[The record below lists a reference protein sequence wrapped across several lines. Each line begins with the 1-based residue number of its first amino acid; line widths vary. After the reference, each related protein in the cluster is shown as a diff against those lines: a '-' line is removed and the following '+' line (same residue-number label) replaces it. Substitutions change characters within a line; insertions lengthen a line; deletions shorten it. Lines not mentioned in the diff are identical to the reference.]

1 MAVWALLSISQTVK
15 AANYYITGFFVEGQ
29 EWTKLDGK
37 NMESVGNN
45 KYSQTY
51 QCETTG
57 KYCFRFAGDDLPYQ
71 MCPAVASYDLTKV
84 SSYGVSYTN
93 HEGKENYYFCV
104 NMESGK
110 TYTFTFDN
118 SNPSNRTVA
127 CTVSGEGSGTVT
139 PTEKYCSFYLI
150 GNLYKENNE
159 EWADGTKANPFNTI
173 DGKTYTYTFTGVE
186 KTVYFRVQGYDPD
199 GNKFGSD
206 FAPNTTDDKD
216 KELTTTFQTVV
227 SKPYNSSKTKAWTF
241 DAKSDK
247 TYTITLDYSDTSKPQ
262 IKYTEGGSSVVTK
275 VIKLFNG
282 SSEVTG
288 YNGKYTLD
296 LSGETSTD
304 ATITLTIDAKAYGL
318 ATAQAIST
326 VGTTSDI
333 AFTAEGTEKLTLT
346 AGLIYSLTVTE
357 DGKMTVEA
365 KEKVNPYKVAG
376 AGFYLVGDFMSPYNH
391 SDVNPGGDIPGKI
404 NYERLYFK
412 FEQQADGSYKI
423 DIPACLTAKMQI
435 LGISVDGVPR
445 VYGPSGIVELYGAK
459 DHGTASPV
467 TDGSVGGNSKTNNLV
482 VVDEFKDSDNFWNLV
497 TRNDGVT
504 DDDGIYEVSF
514 TFDSDSKTP
523 KIWTIKHNSLKR
535 VVYLLSNAQG
545 ATAQPLYDSRIDIPS
560 GYSDVSSASAVHLE
574 GITNKYF
581 VLGTVVRNMSTP
593 EIKKQAIKA
602 DDGIHEIS
610 QEKGG
615 KQCGTHT
622 KFFFLGADPV
632 YESDNTTIK
641 TQDSYQLTANKPAV
655 AISKLKGNKV
665 VQVNPTKGRDDVA
678 GKDNSY
684 GMQAEIY
691 VPNAG
696 KIDYPDV
703 ISMVG
708 PAIPSTTTTNVDG
721 TTKWLWDATA
731 GDMTY
736 DESDHCYKLVLNT
749 SADLYGKTFRF
760 VGDHAIT
767 QNWYEDGTPA
777 NVKYPDVKVEGT
789 SEATVA
795 DPNVVNYTSDC
806 TENTIVHDSDIKWNR
821 GAGLW
826 TVRFYIIPGKDKN
839 TFQYT
844 ITGASK
850 IYIPVT
856 AHMGKLLRTYTSAID
871 VVPVD
876 KEVLV
881 YAAQSYTKN
890 EKNNTGSGDETG
902 TVMLYRLKFIPANQG
917 VVLYAP
923 TTLGND
929 KPGLIEVVPAYSATV
944 KRYSNDVFDYVKD
957 WAKPETK
964 KELIWVNQET
974 HEQKK
979 DVWNNYLVPVL
990 TDTKITQFY
999 FDDQNKWT
1007 GRNFAFTRYSQT
1019 NTGRANKVIKDDA
1032 TNEDPAK
1039 RDYFSFF
1046 RGAGTVKAS
1055 YSYLMLPRTIMEGN
1069 GQILDQNQD
1078 NDKNRFSK
1086 SMVWFEGIDAPMD
1099 NETTGISELK
1109 NNVSNTDAAY
1119 YTLQGVKV
1127 AKPVKGIY
1135 IHQGKKV
1142 IIK

>member
-1 MAVWALLSISQTVK
+1 MKRFFTLLMAVWALLSISQTVK
-15 AANYYITGFFVEGQ
+15 AVDFCIMGTFDGGNRDT
-29 EWTKLDGK
+29 WTKLDGK
-37 NMESVGNN
+37 SMDLVGNN
-45 KYSQTY
+45 QYSQTY
-51 QCETTG
+51 QCTKAGE
-57 KYCFRFAGDDLPYQ
+57 YRFRFIGVGWNGE
-71 MCPAVASYDLTKV
+71 MCPEQSSYDLTQASQNYKV
-84 SSYGVSYTN
+84 FYN
-93 HEGKENYYFCV
+93 DQDGKKNNYFYV

-110 TYTFTFDN
+110 TYTFTFDD
-118 SNPSNRTVA
+118 SNKDKRTVA
-127 CTVSGEGSGTVT
+127 CTVS
-139 PTEKYCSFYLI
+139 
-150 GNLYKENNE
+150 
-159 EWADGTKANPFNTI
+159 
-173 DGKTYTYTFTGVE
+173 
-186 KTVYFRVQGYDPD
+186 
-199 GNKFGSD
+199 
-206 FAPNTTDDKD
+206 
-216 KELTTTFQTVV
+216 
-227 SKPYNSSKTKAWTF
+227 
-241 DAKSDK
+241 
-247 TYTITLDYSDTSKPQ
+247 
-262 IKYTEGGSSVVTK
+262 GSSVVTK

-288 YNGKYTLD
+288 SNGKYTLD

-304 ATITLTIDAKAYGL
+304 ATITLSIDGTAYGL
-318 ATAQAIST
+318 ATAQTISA
-326 VGTTSDI
+326 VGTTNVDFVTNKTD
-333 AFTAEGTEKLTLT
+333 ALTLT
-346 AGLIYSLTVTE
+346 KGLIYSLSVTK

-1109 NNVSNTDAAY
+1109 NNVSNTDTAY

>member
-15 AANYYITGFFVEGQ
+15 AVDFCIMGTFTGEDRAN
-29 EWTKLDGK
+29 WAKLDGK
-37 NMESVGNN
+37 NMDLVGTN

-51 QCETTG
+51 QCTKAGE
-57 KYCFRFAGDDLPYQ
+57 YRFRFIGVGWNGE
-71 MCPAVASYDLTKV
+71 MCPEQSSYDLTQASPSCKV
-84 SSYGVSYTN
+84 FWTDQP
-93 HEGKENYYFCV
+93 GKAKNYFYV

-110 TYTFTFDN
+110 TYTFTFDD
-118 SNPSNRTVA
+118 SDSKNRTVA
-127 CTVSGEGSGTVT
+127 CTVS
-139 PTEKYCSFYLI
+139 
-150 GNLYKENNE
+150 
-159 EWADGTKANPFNTI
+159 
-173 DGKTYTYTFTGVE
+173 
-186 KTVYFRVQGYDPD
+186 
-199 GNKFGSD
+199 
-206 FAPNTTDDKD
+206 
-216 KELTTTFQTVV
+216 
-227 SKPYNSSKTKAWTF
+227 
-241 DAKSDK
+241 
-247 TYTITLDYSDTSKPQ
+247 
-262 IKYTEGGSSVVTK
+262 GSSVVTK

-304 ATITLTIDAKAYGL
+304 ATITLTIDGTAYGL

-333 AFTAEGTEKLTLT
+333 AFTAEGTEKLTLK

-391 SDVNPGGDIPGKI
+391 SDVNPGGDTPGTI

-412 FEQQADGSYKI
+412 FEQQGDGSYKI

-459 DHGTASPV
+459 DHGKASPV
-467 TDGSVGGNSKTNNLV
+467 TDGFVGGNSKTNNLV
-482 VVDEFKDSDNFWNLV
+482 VVNGFKDSNNFWNLV

-514 TFDSDSKTP
+514 EYDPKTQSP
-523 KIWTIKHNSLKR
+523 TTWTIKHNSLKR

-545 ATAQPLYDSRIDIPS
+545 ATAQPLYDSRINIPS
-560 GYSDVSSASAVHLE
+560 GYSDVASASAVHLE

-581 VLGTVVRNMSTP
+581 VLGTVVRNMPSS
-593 EIKKQAIKA
+593 EIYNQAIKA
-602 DDGIHEIS
+602 DDGIHQIS
-610 QEKGG
+610 DEKGG

-696 KIDYPDV
+696 KIDYPDA

-777 NVKYPDVKVEGT
+777 NVKYPIEKVEGT

-826 TVRFYIIPGKDKN
+826 TVRFYIIPGKDNKN

-890 EKNNTGSGDETG
+890 NKNNTGSGDETG

-923 TTLGND
+923 TTLGNE

-944 KRYSNDVFDYVKD
+944 KRYSSDVFDYVED

-974 HEQKK
+974 HEQEK

-1019 NTGRANKVIKDDA
+1019 KTGRANGVIKDN
-1032 TNEDPAK
+1032 TTDPDPK
-1039 RDYFSFF
+1039 KHDYFSFF
-1046 RGAGTVKAS
+1046 RAAGTVKAS

-1078 NDKNRFSK
+1078 NDTNRFSK

>member
-1 MAVWALLSISQTVK
+1 MKRFFTFLMAVWALLSISQTVK
-15 AANYYITGFFVEGQ
+15 AVDFCIMGTFTGEDRTH
-29 EWTKLDGK
+29 WTKLDGK
-37 NMESVGNN
+37 NMDLVGTN

-51 QCETTG
+51 QCTKAGE
-57 KYCFRFAGDDLPYQ
+57 YHFRFIGIGWKGE
-71 MCPAVASYDLTKV
+71 MCPEQSSYDLTQA
-84 SSYGVSYTN
+84 SPSYTVSWTDQP
-93 HEGKENYYFCV
+93 GKEKNYFSV

-118 SNPSNRTVA
+118 SNSKNRTVA
-127 CTVSGEGSGTVT
+127 CTVS
-139 PTEKYCSFYLI
+139 
-150 GNLYKENNE
+150 
-159 EWADGTKANPFNTI
+159 
-173 DGKTYTYTFTGVE
+173 
-186 KTVYFRVQGYDPD
+186 
-199 GNKFGSD
+199 
-206 FAPNTTDDKD
+206 
-216 KELTTTFQTVV
+216 
-227 SKPYNSSKTKAWTF
+227 
-241 DAKSDK
+241 
-247 TYTITLDYSDTSKPQ
+247 
-262 IKYTEGGSSVVTK
+262 GSSVVTK
-275 VIKLFNG
+275 VIKLLNG
-282 SSEVTG
+282 TTEVTG
-288 YNGKYTLD
+288 SNGKYTLD

-304 ATITLTIDAKAYGL
+304 AIITLDIDGTTYGL

-333 AFTAEGTEKLTLT
+333 AFTAEGTEKLTLK
-346 AGLIYSLTVTE
+346 AGLVYSLTVTE

-391 SDVNPGGDIPGKI
+391 SDVNPGGDTPGTI

-412 FEQQADGSYKI
+412 FEQQKDGSYKI

-435 LGISVDGVPR
+435 LGVSVDGVPR
-445 VYGPSGIVELYGAK
+445 VYGPSGIEQLHGAK
-459 DHGTASPV
+459 DYGTASPV
-467 TDGSVGGNSKTNNLV
+467 TDGSVGGDSEKNNLV

-504 DDDGIYEVSF
+504 DDEGIYEVSF

-545 ATAQPLYDSRIDIPS
+545 ATAQPLYDSRINIPS
-560 GYSDVSSASAVHLE
+560 GYSDVASASAVHLE

-581 VLGTVVRNMSTP
+581 VLGTVVRNMTSQ
-593 EIKKQAIKA
+593 EIYNQAIKA
-602 DDGIHEIS
+602 DDGIHQIS
-610 QEKGG
+610 DEKGG

-684 GMQAEIY
+684 GMQAEIL

-696 KIDYPDV
+696 KIDYPDA

-767 QNWYEDGTPA
+767 QNWYEDDTPA
-777 NVKYPDVKVEGT
+777 NLKYPDEKVEGT

-806 TENTIVHDSDIKWNR
+806 TENTIEHDKDIKWNR

-876 KEVLV
+876 ANVLI
-881 YAAQSYTKN
+881 YAAQSYQKN
-890 EKNNTGSGDETG
+890 TDKTPVAGGETG
-902 TVMLYRLKFIPANQG
+902 TVKLYRLKFIPANQG

-923 TTLGND
+923 TTLGNE

-957 WAKPETK
+957 WAKPETT
-964 KELIWVNQET
+964 KEQIWVNQET
-974 HEQKK
+974 HEQAK
-979 DVWNNYLVPVL
+979 DKWNNYLVPVL

-1019 NTGRANKVIKDDA
+1019 KTGRANGVIKDN
-1032 TNEDPAK
+1032 TTDPDPK
-1039 RDYFSFF
+1039 KHDYFSFF

-1055 YSYLMLPRTIMEGN
+1055 YSYLMLPRIIMEGN

>member
-1 MAVWALLSISQTVK
+1 MKRFFTLFMAVWALLSISQTVK
-15 AANYYITGFFVEGQ
+15 AVNCYITGYFVGES
-29 EWTKLDGK
+29 EWTTLDGK
-37 NMESVGNN
+37 YMESVVNN

-51 QCETTG
+51 QCTKSGE
-57 KYCFRFAGDDLPYQ
+57 YRFRFAVEGWKAQ
-71 MCPAVASYDLTKV
+71 MCPDVERFDLANKSKKIVYTDQNGYDSNYFYVKM
-84 SSYGVSYTN
+84 
-93 HEGKENYYFCV
+93 EN
-104 NMESGK
+104 GK
-110 TYTFTFDN
+110 TYTFTFDDPN
-118 SNPSNRTVA
+118 TDNRTVA
-127 CTVSGEGSGTVT
+127 CTVS
-139 PTEKYCSFYLI
+139 
-150 GNLYKENNE
+150 
-159 EWADGTKANPFNTI
+159 
-173 DGKTYTYTFTGVE
+173 
-186 KTVYFRVQGYDPD
+186 
-199 GNKFGSD
+199 
-206 FAPNTTDDKD
+206 
-216 KELTTTFQTVV
+216 
-227 SKPYNSSKTKAWTF
+227 
-241 DAKSDK
+241 
-247 TYTITLDYSDTSKPQ
+247 
-262 IKYTEGGSSVVTK
+262 GSSVVTK

-288 YNGKYTLD
+288 SNGKYSLD
-296 LSGETSTD
+296 LSSAAAD
-304 ATITLTIDAKAYGL
+304 ASITLSIDGAKYGL
-318 ATAQAIST
+318 ETGKIIEAA
-326 VGTTSDI
+326 GTTSGI
-333 AFTAEGTEKLTLT
+333 AFTAEGKAALTLK

-357 DGKMTVEA
+357 DGKMTVVAE
-365 KEKVNPYKVAG
+365 EKVDPYAAVYN
-376 AGFYLVGDFMSPYNH
+376 AGFYLVGDFMSQYN
-391 SDVNPGGDIPGKI
+391 DKTVNPGGDTPGKI

-412 FEQQADGSYKI
+412 FEQQKDGSYKI

-435 LGISVDGVPR
+435 LGVSVDGVPR
-445 VYGPSGIVELYGAK
+445 VYGPSGIEQLHGAK
-459 DHGTASPV
+459 DYGTASPV
-467 TDGSVGGNSKTNNLV
+467 TDGSVGGDRETNNLV
-482 VVDEFKDSDNFWNLV
+482 VVDGFKDSDNFWNLV
-497 TRNDGVT
+497 TRNDNVT

-514 TFDSDSKTP
+514 EYDPKTQSP
-523 KIWTIKHNSLKR
+523 TIWTIKHNSLKR

-545 ATAQPLYDSRIDIPS
+545 STAQPLYDSRSKIED

-574 GITNKYF
+574 GITSKYF
-581 VLGTVVRNMSTP
+581 VLGTVVRDLSNTDSK
-593 EIKKQAIKA
+593 IYKQAIKA
-602 DDGIHEIS
+602 DDGIHKIPD
-610 QEKGG
+610 EKGG

-632 YESDNTTIK
+632 YESDNTTIVTK
-641 TQDSYQLTANKPAV
+641 SSYWLTANKPAV
-655 AISKLKGNKV
+655 AISKLKGNKIV
-665 VQVNPTKGRDDVA
+665 EVNPTKGSNDEA
-678 GKDNSY
+678 GEDNSY
-684 GMQAEIY
+684 GMQAEIF
-691 VPNAG
+691 VPNG
-696 KIDYPDV
+696 DKIDYPDA

-767 QNWYEDGTPA
+767 QNWYEDDTPA
-777 NVKYPDVKVEGT
+777 NLKYPDEKVEGT

-806 TENTIVHDSDIKWNR
+806 TENTIEHDKDIKWNR

-844 ITGASK
+844 ITGAHK
-850 IYIPVT
+850 IYIPVI
-856 AHMGKLLRTYTSAID
+856 AHMGKLLRTYTSAVD

-890 EKNNTGSGDETG
+890 KENNTGSGDETG
-902 TVMLYRLKFIPANQG
+902 TVKLYRLKFIPANQG

-923 TTLGND
+923 TTLGNENPD
-929 KPGLIEVVPAYSATV
+929 LIEVVPAYSATV
-944 KRYSNDVFDYVKD
+944 KRYSNDAFDYVED

-964 KELIWVNQET
+964 KEQIWVNQET
-974 HEQKK
+974 HEQAK
-979 DVWNNYLVPVL
+979 DKWNNYLVPVL

-1019 NTGRANKVIKDDA
+1019 NTGRANGVIKDN
-1032 TNEDPAK
+1032 TTDPDPK
-1039 RDYFSFF
+1039 KHDYFSFF

-1055 YSYLMLPRTIMEGN
+1055 YSYLMLPRIIMEGN

>member
-1 MAVWALLSISQTVK
+1 MKRFFTLFMAVWALLSISQMLK
-15 AANYYITGFFVEGQ
+15 AADVTVYFQCPDGWTTPVHVYAYGNGTISDWDKTPECTKFYTSKGVEL
-29 EWTKLDGK
+29 WRYTFD
-37 NMESVGNN
+37 S
-45 KYSQTY
+45 KY
-51 QCETTG
+51 
-57 KYCFRFAGDDLPYQ
+57 
-71 MCPAVASYDLTKV
+71 TKV
-84 SSYGVSYTN
+84 IFQDGNRQGQTAAAGFDVNDNHVYTSADDQGTLS
-93 HEGKENYYFCV
+93 EFEKKAPY
-104 NMESGK
+104 
-110 TYTFTFDN
+110 TYTLRGGYGESEW
-118 SNPSNRTVA
+118 SNESSNFV
-127 CTVSGEGSGTVT
+127 
-139 PTEKYCSFYLI
+139 Y
-150 GNLYKENNE
+150 
-159 EWADGTKANPFNTI
+159 DGTSK
-173 DGKTYTYTFTGVE
+173 YTYTFTAVQTGDFRFRVNTNYKKEKNEDPVIALCPDGTGEVKSQALTNEPVDVSYTNKKNASGALINANNYWTYNVTNGKEYTFTLSEVYNSEDNTYSRKLSVVAE
-186 KTVYFRVQGYDPD
+186 KTIQLLNAGT
-199 GNKFGSD
+199 
-206 FAPNTTDDKD
+206 A
-216 KELTTTFQTVV
+216 
-227 SKPYNSSKTKAWTF
+227 
-241 DAKSDK
+241 
-247 TYTITLDYSDTSKPQ
+247 
-262 IKYTEGGSSVVTK
+262 
-275 VIKLFNG
+275 
-282 SSEVTG
+282 VTG
-288 YNGKYTLD
+288 SNGKYILD
-296 LSGETSTD
+296 LSGEASTD
-304 ATITLTIDAKAYGL
+304 ATITLSIDGTSYGL
-318 ATAQAIST
+318 TTAQTIST
-326 VGTTSDI
+326 VGTTTGI
-333 AFTAEGTEKLTLT
+333 AFTTEGIEKLTLK

-391 SDVNPGGDIPGKI
+391 SDVTPGGDTPGTI

-412 FEQQADGSYKI
+412 FEQQKDGSYKI
-423 DIPACLTAKMQI
+423 DIPACLTVKMQI

-445 VYGPSGIVELYGAK
+445 VYGPAEVKELYGAK

-467 TDGSVGGNSKTNNLV
+467 TDGSVGGNSETDNLV
-482 VVDEFKDSDNFWNLV
+482 VVDGFNDQINYWKLV

-504 DDDGIYEVSF
+504 DDDGAYEVSLKY
-514 TFDSDSKTP
+514 DPKTQSP
-523 KIWTIKHNSLKR
+523 TTWTIKHNSLKR
-535 VVYLLSNAQG
+535 VMYLLSNAQG
-545 ATAQPLYDSRIDIPS
+545 ATAQPLYDSRSDIPS
-560 GYSDVSSASAVHLE
+560 GYSDNASASAVHLE
-574 GITNKYF
+574 GITNKYY
-581 VLGTVVRNMSTP
+581 VLGTVVRNLTDS
-593 EIKKQAIKA
+593 EVLRQASKA
-602 DDGIHEIS
+602 DDGIHKIS
-610 QEKGG
+610 DDKGG

-622 KFFFLGADPV
+622 KFFFLGADPE
-632 YESDNTTIK
+632 YESDNTTIVTK
-641 TQDSYQLTANKPAV
+641 SSYQLTANKPAV
-655 AISKLKGNKV
+655 AISKLKGNKI
-665 VQVNPTKGRDDVA
+665 VQVNPTKGRDYESRED
-678 GKDNSY
+678 DRY
-684 GMQAEIY
+684 GMQAEIQ
-691 VPNAG
+691 VPNANQ
-696 KIDYPDV
+696 IDYPDA

-777 NVKYPDVKVEGT
+777 NVKYPDEKVEGT
-789 SEATVA
+789 SDATVA
-795 DPNVVNYTSDC
+795 DPNVVNYTFDC
-806 TENTIVHDSDIKWNR
+806 TENTIEHDKDIKWNR

-850 IYIPVT
+850 IYIPVI

-890 EKNNTGSGDETG
+890 KENNTGSGDETG
-902 TVMLYRLKFIPANQG
+902 TVKLYRLKFIPANQG

-923 TTLGND
+923 TTLGNE

-944 KRYSNDVFDYVKD
+944 KRYSSEVFDYVED

-964 KELIWVNQET
+964 KEQIWVNQET
-974 HEQKK
+974 HEQEK

-1019 NTGRANKVIKDDA
+1019 NTGRAKGVIKDD
-1032 TNEDPAK
+1032 TINEDPAK

-1078 NDKNRFSK
+1078 NDTKRFSK

>member
-1 MAVWALLSISQTVK
+1 MKRFFTLLMAVWTLLSISQTGK
-15 AANYYITGFFVEGQ
+15 AVNCYITGYFVGES
-29 EWTKLDGK
+29 EWTTLDGK
-37 NMESVGNN
+37 NMESVVNN

-51 QCETTG
+51 QCTKSGE
-57 KYCFRFAGDDLPYQ
+57 YRFRFAVEGWKAQ
-71 MCPAVASYDLTKV
+71 MCPDVERFDLANKSKKIVYTDQNGYD
-84 SSYGVSYTN
+84 N
-93 HEGKENYYFCV
+93 NYFYV
-104 NMESGK
+104 NMENGK
-110 TYTFTFDN
+110 TYTFTFDD
-118 SNPSNRTVA
+118 SNKDNRTVA
-127 CTVSGEGSGTVT
+127 CTVS
-139 PTEKYCSFYLI
+139 
-150 GNLYKENNE
+150 
-159 EWADGTKANPFNTI
+159 
-173 DGKTYTYTFTGVE
+173 
-186 KTVYFRVQGYDPD
+186 
-199 GNKFGSD
+199 
-206 FAPNTTDDKD
+206 
-216 KELTTTFQTVV
+216 
-227 SKPYNSSKTKAWTF
+227 
-241 DAKSDK
+241 
-247 TYTITLDYSDTSKPQ
+247 
-262 IKYTEGGSSVVTK
+262 GSSVVTK
-275 VIKLFNG
+275 VIKLLNG
-282 SSEVTG
+282 TTEVTG
-288 YNGKYTLD
+288 SNGKYTLD

-304 ATITLTIDAKAYGL
+304 AIITLDIDGTTYGL

-333 AFTAEGTEKLTLT
+333 AFTTEGTEKLTLK
-346 AGLIYSLTVTE
+346 AGLVYSLTVTE

-391 SDVNPGGDIPGKI
+391 SDVNPGGDTPGTI

-412 FEQQADGSYKI
+412 FEQQKDGSYKI

-435 LGISVDGVPR
+435 LGVSVDGVPR
-445 VYGPSGIVELYGAK
+445 VYGPSGIEQLHGAK
-459 DHGTASPV
+459 DYGTASPV
-467 TDGSVGGNSKTNNLV
+467 TDGSVGGDSEKNNLV
-482 VVDEFKDSDNFWNLV
+482 VVDGFKDSDNFWNLV

-504 DDDGIYEVSF
+504 DDDGIYEVSL

-574 GITNKYF
+574 GITSKYF

-593 EIKKQAIKA
+593 EIQKQAIKA

-641 TQDSYQLTANKPAV
+641 PQDSYQLTANKPAV

-777 NVKYPDVKVEGT
+777 NVKYPDEKVEGT

-795 DPNVVNYTSDC
+795 DPNVVNYTSEC
-806 TENTIVHDSDIKWNR
+806 TENTIEHDKDIKWNR

-826 TVRFYIIPGKDKN
+826 TVRFYIIPGKDNKN

-876 KEVLV
+876 ANVLI

-890 EKNNTGSGDETG
+890 KENNTGSGDETG
-902 TVMLYRLKFIPANQG
+902 TVKLYRLKFIPANQG
-917 VVLYAP
+917 VVLYSPNSSLDDGTP
-923 TTLGND
+923 TKL
-929 KPGLIEVVPAYSATV
+929 EVVPAYSETV
-944 KRYSNDVFDYVKD
+944 KRYTHDVFDYVD
-957 WAKPETK
+957 GWADSPA
-964 KELIWVNQET
+964 KESIWFNVHTLE
-974 HEQKK
+974 K
-979 DVWNNYLVPVL
+979 WNNYLVPVL
-990 TDTKITQFY
+990 KDTKITQF
-999 FDDQNKWT
+999 FIDDQNNWT
-1007 GRNFAFTRYSQT
+1007 GRNFAFTRYSKTFTGQKNNVLEDDDT
-1019 NTGRANKVIKDDA
+1019 NADTS
-1032 TNEDPAK
+1032 K

-1046 RGAGTVKAS
+1046 RAAGTVKAS

-1069 GQILDQNQD
+1069 GQILDQSQD
-1078 NDKNRFSK
+1078 NDPVFSK

>member
-1 MAVWALLSISQTVK
+1 MKRFFTFLMAVWALLSISQTVK
-15 AANYYITGFFVEGQ
+15 ADDFCIMGTFDGGNRDT
-29 EWTKLDGK
+29 WTKLDGK
-37 NMESVGNN
+37 SMDLVGNN
-45 KYSQTY
+45 QYSQTY
-51 QCETTG
+51 QCTKAGE
-57 KYCFRFAGDDLPYQ
+57 YRFRFIGVGWKGEMWPDQ
-71 MCPAVASYDLTKV
+71 SSYDLTQASPNCKV
-84 SSYGVSYTN
+84 YYN
-93 HEGKENYYFCV
+93 DQDGKKNNYFYV

-110 TYTFTFDN
+110 TYTFTFDD
-118 SNPSNRTVA
+118 SSEKNRTVA
-127 CTVSGEGSGTVT
+127 CKVSGSE
-139 PTEKYCSFYLI
+139 
-150 GNLYKENNE
+150 
-159 EWADGTKANPFNTI
+159 
-173 DGKTYTYTFTGVE
+173 
-186 KTVYFRVQGYDPD
+186 
-199 GNKFGSD
+199 
-206 FAPNTTDDKD
+206 
-216 KELTTTFQTVV
+216 
-227 SKPYNSSKTKAWTF
+227 
-241 DAKSDK
+241 
-247 TYTITLDYSDTSKPQ
+247 
-262 IKYTEGGSSVVTK
+262 VVTK
-275 VIKLFNG
+275 VIKLLNG
-282 SSEVTG
+282 SSELTG
-288 YNGKYTLD
+288 SNGRYSLD
-296 LSGETSTD
+296 LSSETSTD
-304 ATITLTIDAKAYGL
+304 ATITLTIDGTAYGL
-318 ATAQAIST
+318 ATAQTISA

-333 AFTAEGTEKLTLT
+333 AFTAEGTEKLTLK

-826 TVRFYIIPGKDKN
+826 TVRFYIIPGKDKK

-923 TTLGND
+923 TTLGKD
-929 KPGLIEVVPAYSATV
+929 KPGIEVVPAYSATV

-990 TDTKITQFY
+990 TDTTITQFY

-1019 NTGRANKVIKDDA
+1019 NTGRANKVIEDDA

-1078 NDKNRFSK
+1078 NDTNRFSK

>member
-15 AANYYITGFFVEGQ
+15 AADFYLTGSSTLEAWV
-29 EWTKLDGK
+29 KLDGK
-37 NMESVGNN
+37 SMTDLGGER
-45 KYSQTY
+45 YSQEYKCTNTAQY
-51 QCETTG
+51 R
-57 KYCFRFAGDDLPYQ
+57 FRIAGGNLGYEL
-71 MCPAVASYDLTKV
+71 CPNTKSYNLLDAKP
-84 SSYGVSYTN
+84 SYGCFANNVSDYAN
-93 HEGKENYYFCV
+93 NYFYV
-104 NMESGK
+104 DMESGK

-118 SNPSNRTVA
+118 SNPNNRTVA
-127 CTVSGEGSGTVT
+127 CTVGGSTSPSEFTELSLIGGLTGNWGEIRKFSTTDGKIYQYVFDTDYTNTKISGESGD
-139 PTEKYCSFYLI
+139 Y
-150 GNLYKENNE
+150 
-159 EWADGTKANPFNTI
+159 
-173 DGKTYTYTFTGVE
+173 
-186 KTVYFRVQGYDPD
+186 YFRVKTESKQYAPYKNDYPVGTEYTDAKESSEGAWKLTMTKGKSYTLIFD
-199 GNKFGSD
+199 YENKRIKYLEG
-206 FAPNTTDDKD
+206 
-216 KELTTTFQTVV
+216 V
-227 SKPYNSSKTKAWTF
+227 SKK
-241 DAKSDK
+241 
-247 TYTITLDYSDTSKPQ
+247 IQL
-262 IKYTEGGSSVVTK
+262 
-275 VIKLFNG
+275 LNG

-288 YNGKYTLD
+288 SNGKYTLD
-296 LSGETSTD
+296 LSGASSD
-304 ATITLTIDAKAYGL
+304 ANITLTIDGAKYRL
-318 ATAQAIST
+318 ATAQTISAA
-326 VGTTSDI
+326 GITSGI
-333 AFTAEGTEKLTLT
+333 AFTTEGTEALTLK
-346 AGLIYSLTVTE
+346 AGLIYSLTVAE

-412 FEQQADGSYKI
+412 FEQQTDGSYKI

-435 LGISVDGVPR
+435 LGVSVDGVPR
-445 VYGPSGIVELYGAK
+445 VYGPKGIEKLHGAK
-459 DHGTASPV
+459 DYGKAIPA
-467 TDGSVGGNSKTNNLV
+467 TDGSVGGDSETNNLV
-482 VVDEFKDSDNFWNLV
+482 VVEGFDDKNNYWDLF

-504 DDDGIYEVSF
+504 DDDGAYEVSF
-514 TFDSDSKTP
+514 KYNPDTESPTT
-523 KIWTIKHNSLKR
+523 WTIKHNSCKR
-535 VVYLLSNAQG
+535 VMYLLSNAKG
-545 ATAQPLYDSRIDIPS
+545 STAQPLYDSRES
-560 GYSDVSSASAVHLE
+560 VSQGYSDNASASAIHLE
-574 GITNKYF
+574 GITNTYF
-581 VLGTVVRNMSTP
+581 VLGTVVRN
-593 EIKKQAIKA
+593 IVDAGVANQAGKA
-602 DDGIHEIS
+602 NDGIHEIPS
-610 QEKGG
+610 DKGG
-615 KQCGTHT
+615 RQCGTHD

-632 YESDNTTIK
+632 YDSDNTIVTK
-641 TQDSYQLTANKPAV
+641 DSYQLTANKPAV
-655 AISKLKGNKV
+655 AISKLKGNKI
-665 VQVNPTKGRDDVA
+665 VQVNPTKGRDDESR
-678 GKDNSY
+678 KDNSY

-777 NVKYPDVKVEGT
+777 NVKYPIEKVDGT

-795 DPNVVNYTSDC
+795 DPNVVNYILDC
-806 TENTIVHDSDIKWNR
+806 TENNIVHDSDIKWNR

-826 TVRFYIIPGKDKN
+826 TVRFYIIPGKDNNN

-856 AHMGKLLRTYTSAID
+856 AHMGKLLRTYTSAVD

-876 KEVLV
+876 KEVLI

-890 EKNNTGSGDETG
+890 NVNNTGSGDETG
-902 TVMLYRLKFIPANQG
+902 TVKLYRLKFIPANQG
-917 VVLYAP
+917 VVLYSP
-923 TTLGND
+923 NSPLGNGTPT
-929 KPGLIEVVPAYSATV
+929 KLEVVPAYSATV
-944 KRYSNDVFDYVKD
+944 RRYSSDVFDYVAD

-964 KELIWVNQET
+964 KEQIWVNQVK
-974 HEQKK
+974 HENDGEK
-979 DVWNNYLVPVL
+979 WNNYLMPVL
-990 TDTKITQFY
+990 ADTKVTQFY
-999 FDDQNKWT
+999 YDENNAWT
-1007 GRNFAFTRYSQT
+1007 GRIFSFTRYSKT
-1019 NTGRANKVIKDDA
+1019 ETGRANGVI
-1032 TNEDPAK
+1032 EDNTTDPDSK
-1039 RDYFSFF
+1039 KHDYFSFF
-1046 RGAGTVKAS
+1046 RAAGTVKAS
-1055 YSYLMLPRTIMEGN
+1055 YSYLMLPRTIMVGN

-1078 NDKNRFSK
+1078 NDTNRFSK

-1109 NNVSNTDAAY
+1109 NHVSNTDAAY

-1142 IIK
+1142 IVK

>member
-1 MAVWALLSISQTVK
+1 MGTFDGGDRP
-15 AANYYITGFFVEGQ
+15 T
-29 EWTKLDGK
+29 WTKLDGK
-37 NMESVGNN
+37 NMVLVRNN
-45 KYSQTY
+45 QYSQTY
-51 QCETTG
+51 QCTKAGE
-57 KYCFRFAGDDLPYQ
+57 YRFRFIGVGWDGE
-71 MCPAVASYDLTKV
+71 MCPDQSSYDLTQASSNYKV
-84 SSYGVSYTN
+84 FYN
-93 HEGKENYYFCV
+93 DQPGKKDNYFYV

-110 TYTFTFDN
+110 TYTFTFDDSSVDKRN
-118 SNPSNRTVA
+118 VA
-127 CTVSGEGSGTVT
+127 CKVSGSE
-139 PTEKYCSFYLI
+139 
-150 GNLYKENNE
+150 
-159 EWADGTKANPFNTI
+159 
-173 DGKTYTYTFTGVE
+173 
-186 KTVYFRVQGYDPD
+186 
-199 GNKFGSD
+199 
-206 FAPNTTDDKD
+206 
-216 KELTTTFQTVV
+216 
-227 SKPYNSSKTKAWTF
+227 
-241 DAKSDK
+241 
-247 TYTITLDYSDTSKPQ
+247 
-262 IKYTEGGSSVVTK
+262 VVTK
-275 VIKLFNG
+275 VIKLLNG
-282 SSEVTG
+282 SSELTG
-288 YNGKYTLD
+288 SNGKYTLD
-296 LSGETSTD
+296 LSGEASTD
-304 ATITLTIDAKAYGL
+304 ATITLTIDGTAYGL

-333 AFTAEGTEKLTLT
+333 AFTAEGTEKLTLK

-391 SDVNPGGDIPGKI
+391 SDVNPGGDTPGTI

-412 FEQQADGSYKI
+412 FEQQTDGSYKI

-445 VYGPSGIVELYGAK
+445 VYGPSGIEELYGAK

-482 VVDEFKDSDNFWNLV
+482 VVDGFKDSNNFWNLV

-574 GITNKYF
+574 GITSKYF
-581 VLGTVVRNMSTP
+581 VLGTVVRDLSNTDSK
-593 EIKKQAIKA
+593 IYKQAIKA
-602 DDGIHEIS
+602 DDGIHKIS
-610 QEKGG
+610 DEKGG

-632 YESDNTTIK
+632 YESDNTTIVTK
-641 TQDSYQLTANKPAV
+641 SSYQLTANKPAV
-655 AISKLKGNKV
+655 AISKLKGNKIV
-665 VQVNPTKGRDDVA
+665 EVNPTKGSNDEA
-678 GKDNSY
+678 GEDNSY

-691 VPNAG
+691 VPNG
-696 KIDYPDV
+696 DKIDYPDA

-777 NVKYPDVKVEGT
+777 NVKYPIEKVEGT

-890 EKNNTGSGDETG
+890 NENKTGSGDETG
-902 TVMLYRLKFIPANQG
+902 TVKLYRLKYIPANQG

-923 TTLGND
+923 TTLGNE
-929 KPGLIEVVPAYSATV
+929 KPGQIEVVPAYSATV
-944 KRYSNDVFDYVKD
+944 KRYSSDAFDYVED

-964 KELIWVNQET
+964 KEQIWVNQDV
-974 HEQKK
+974 HEQNGET
-979 DVWNNYLVPVL
+979 WNNYLMPIL
-990 TDTKITQFY
+990 KDTQITQF
-999 FDDQNKWT
+999 FIDDQNNWT

-1019 NTGRANKVIKDDA
+1019 NTGRANNITKDDVINA
-1032 TNEDPAK
+1032 DPAK

-1069 GQILDQNQD
+1069 GQILNQNQD
-1078 NDKNRFSK
+1078 NDTKLFSK
-1086 SMVWFEGIDAPMD
+1086 SMVWFEGIDAPMG

-1109 NNVSNTDAAY
+1109 NNASNTDAAY

-1142 IIK
+1142 IVLQF

>member
-15 AANYYITGFFVEGQ
+15 AVDFCIMGTFDGKDRPD
-29 EWTKLDGK
+29 WTKLDDK
-37 NMESVGNN
+37 NMDLVGTN

-51 QCETTG
+51 QCTKAGE
-57 KYCFRFAGDDLPYQ
+57 YHFRFIGIGWKGE
-71 MCPAVASYDLTKV
+71 MCPEQSSYDLTQA
-84 SSYGVSYTN
+84 SPSYKVSYTN
-93 HEGKENYYFCV
+93 NEGMEKNYFYV
-104 NMESGK
+104 KMESGK
-110 TYTFTFDN
+110 TYTFTFDSSDKN
-118 SNPSNRTVA
+118 NRTVA
-127 CTVSGEGSGTVT
+127 CTVSGSTSPSEF
-139 PTEKYCSFYLI
+139 EKLYLI
-150 GNLYKENNE
+150 GGLFNDWK
-159 EWADGTKANPFNTI
+159 DDTTRPFTTT
-173 DGKTYTYTFTGVE
+173 DGKVYKYVFDADYTNTFSKE
-186 KTVYFRVQGYDPD
+186 SDDYYFRVKTASQQYQPQTND
-199 GNKFGSD
+199 
-206 FAPNTTDDKD
+206 APVG
-216 KELTTTFQTVV
+216 TTFTSANVG
-227 SKPYNSSKTKAWTF
+227 SNIAWKFTMAKGKSYTLIF
-241 DAKSDK
+241 DYENK
-247 TYTITLDYSDTSKPQ
+247 Q
-262 IKYTEGGSSVVTK
+262 IKYSEGGSEVVTK

-304 ATITLTIDAKAYGL
+304 ATITLTIDGTAYGL

-333 AFTAEGTEKLTLT
+333 AFTAEGTEKLTLK

-412 FEQQADGSYKI
+412 FEQQTDGSYKI

-467 TDGSVGGNSKTNNLV
+467 TDGSVGGDSKTNNLV

-560 GYSDVSSASAVHLE
+560 GYSDVLSASAVHLE

-641 TQDSYQLTANKPAV
+641 TQDSYKLTANKPAV

-806 TENTIVHDSDIKWNR
+806 TENTIEHDKDIKWNR

-876 KEVLV
+876 ANVLI
-881 YAAQSYTKN
+881 YAAQSYQKN
-890 EKNNTGSGDETG
+890 TDKTPVAGGETG
-902 TVMLYRLKFIPANQG
+902 TVKLYRLKFIPANQG
-917 VVLYAP
+917 VVLYVP
-923 TTLGND
+923 TTLGNEE
-929 KPGLIEVVPAYSATV
+929 PGLIEVVPAYSATV

-957 WAKPETK
+957 WAKPETT
-964 KELIWVNQET
+964 KEQIWVNQET
-974 HEQKK
+974 HEQAK
-979 DVWNNYLVPVL
+979 DKWNNYLVPVL
-990 TDTKITQFY
+990 RDTKITQFY

-1019 NTGRANKVIKDDA
+1019 NTGRANGVIKDN
-1032 TNEDPAK
+1032 TTDPDPK
-1039 RDYFSFF
+1039 KHDYFSFF

-1055 YSYLMLPRTIMEGN
+1055 YSYLMLPRIIMEGN

-1078 NDKNRFSK
+1078 NDKNCFSK